1 MKPARRAGT
10 AKDYEEI
17 NSEPDSTDE
26 TVAIITPS
34 KTKVYYDK
42 KDLESS
48 ETNEEEESVSAK
60 ANQAGQSIKELIT
73 TTAKKAKKVVKHK
86 TKPYVT
92 RVTDPSSIIAEKD
105 ARDISYLGDKV
116 NGVTQVFEETMA
128 EIRTK
133 SYSEQ
138 ARMLNGYVKL
148 LEEQINVIDSRIDWS
163 KRLENS

>member
-1 MKPARRAGT
+1 MKPARRVGT
-10 AKDYEEI
+10 TRDSDDED
-17 NSEPDSTDE
+17 SMPDNGDE

-34 KTKVYYDK
+34 KTEVYYDK
-42 KDLESS
+42 NDVEHS
-48 ETNEEEESVSAK
+48 EVNEEESVSAK

-86 TKPYVT
+86 TKPYVA

-105 ARDISYLGDKV
+105 ARDIGYLGDKV

-148 LEEQINVIDSRIDWS
+148 LQEQINVIDSRIDWS
-163 KRLENS
+163 KRLGNS